1 MALWLQA
8 FTLLVLLVLSSPG
21 AQSASSQHLCGSH
34 LVDAL
39 YMVCG
44 EKGFFYQPK
53 TKRDVDPL
61 LGFLSPKSAQENEAD
76 EYPYKDQGD
85 LKVKRGIVEQCCHH
99 PCNIFDL
106 QNYCN

>member
-8 FTLLVLLVLSSPG
+8 ASLLVLLALSPG
-21 AQSASSQHLCGSH
+21 VDAAAAQHLCGSH

-39 YMVCG
+39 YLVCG
-44 EKGFFYQPK
+44 EKGFFYTP
-53 TKRDVDPL
+53 KRDVDPL
-61 LGFLSPKSAQENEAD
+61 IGFLSPKSAKENE
-76 EYPYKDQGD
+76 EYPFKDQTEMM
-85 LKVKRGIVEQCCHH
+85 VKRGIVEQCCHR